1 MDCAVVPLKKY
12 KNISLIQT
20 VDFFYPL
27 VDDPHAMGKI
37 AFANVV
43 SDVYAVGVTDLDKL
57 NLIIT
62 APEELKEEER
72 NIIMPMIAT
81 GFQESA
87 KLAGCKVHVQN
98 IHVNPWCIIGG
109 IATAVVKKDEVIMPH
124 NAKDGDHLIL
134 TKPLGTQLAT
144 NAYLWLKERNDKYL
158 MLAEQFTDDDIKETY
173 QTAVNTMAYLNK
185 TAAQLMHK
193 YKANAATDV
202 TGFGLLGHAQNL
214 AEFQKGCLKFII
226 NKIPVF
232 KNILSFGK
240 ILNQDVKLR
249 AGKSVETSGGL
260 LISIPS
266 EYSNQFCQEFN
277 NITNGEQLAWIV
289 GYVKKSDKR
298 EAILCEETDIF
309 EIDFSNS

>member
-1 MDCAVVPLKKY
+1 MR
-12 KNISLIQT
+12 IGS
-20 VDFFYPL
+20 
-27 VDDPHAMGKI
+27 
-37 AFANVV
+37 
-43 SDVYAVGVTDLDKL
+43 
-57 NLIIT
+57 
-62 APEELKEEER
+62 
-72 NIIMPMIAT
+72 
-81 GFQESA
+81 SA
-87 KLAGCKVHVQN
+87 AD
-98 IHVNPWCIIGG
+98 
-109 IATAVVKKDEVIMPH
+109 T
-124 NAKDGDHLIL
+124 LIL
-134 TKPLGTQLAT
+134 TKPRKEKAEYIRFFFR
-144 NAYLWLKERNDKYL
+144 NSIAACSILKLEEAFSVLSSVIDTAVDTDEQSTDLPEYPPALTSRKDMGYTKLDANIDGGLRRSDKGRWKPKYL
-158 MLAEQFTDDDIKETY
+158 GDFEIFLKLFPIDQK
-173 QTAVNTMAYLNK
+173 TAIPPHPW
-185 TAAQLMHK
+185 AAQLMHK

-214 AEFQKGCLKFII
+214 AEFQKGCLKFVI